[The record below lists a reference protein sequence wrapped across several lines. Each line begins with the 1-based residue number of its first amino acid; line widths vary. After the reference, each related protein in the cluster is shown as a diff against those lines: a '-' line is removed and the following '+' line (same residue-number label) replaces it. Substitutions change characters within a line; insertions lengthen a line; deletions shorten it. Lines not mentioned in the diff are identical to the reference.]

1 MSSSGRGGMGGG
13 YSSYGRGGG
22 TVVKKVPLGVVSQMM
37 GIFGTMIAVLLGIL
51 YMQTP
56 SKEEG
61 RFWADPKTQPSKYHY
76 EKYVYQYTP
85 FWMFWFGLI
94 LVYQTYEDFDGHSY
108 NMVCGGFAIPLV
120 MQPLFFPQ
128 GPDEKRKWYE
138 RYSFKAN
145 VWIGIYSFIGNYY
158 FTHYFYS
165 VLKAEYTYPSIRLN
179 GVPVAMIY
187 ASHLCFSTYHACS
200 NAILRKIETS
210 FVKNTNRNILVAVV
224 IVLTAYLTAFME
236 NLIGSSFPYYKVRDW
251 EEACIVGSAF
261 YGLYFCVSFP
271 AFYYFDPNIDHKPKD
286 GEAKKK
292 AKTIWETIVHVC
304 GYAMMTLLLLDF
316 ARLYMGV
323 PFKMEIDKSKY
334 YY

>member
-1 MSSSGRGGMGGG
+1 MSRGGG
-13 YSSYGRGGG
+13 YGSRGGG
-22 TVVKKVPLGVVSQMM
+22 GSAVYKKVPLGVVAQMM
-37 GIFGTMIAVLLGIL
+37 GILGTMIAILLGIV

-108 NMVCGGFAIPLV
+108 NMVCGGFALPLV

-138 RYSFKAN
+138 RYALKAN

-165 VLKAEYTYPSIRLN
+165 VLKAEYTYPSMRLN
-179 GVPVAMIY
+179 NVPIPMIY

-200 NAILRKIETS
+200 NALLRKIETS
-210 FVKNTNRNILVAVV
+210 FQKNTNRKLLVVAVIMV
-224 IVLTAYLTAFME
+224 VAYLTAFIE
-236 NLIGSSFPYYKVRDW
+236 TLIGSSFPYYKVRDW
-251 EEACIVGSAF
+251 EEAYTVGSAF

-271 AFYYFDPNIDHKPKD
+271 AFYYFDVNIDHKPKD

-304 GYAMMTLLLLDF
+304 GYSMMTLLLLDF
-316 ARLYMGV
+316 GRMYMDV
-323 PFKMEIDKSKY
+323 PLKVEVQRYSKMY
-334 YY
+334 Y